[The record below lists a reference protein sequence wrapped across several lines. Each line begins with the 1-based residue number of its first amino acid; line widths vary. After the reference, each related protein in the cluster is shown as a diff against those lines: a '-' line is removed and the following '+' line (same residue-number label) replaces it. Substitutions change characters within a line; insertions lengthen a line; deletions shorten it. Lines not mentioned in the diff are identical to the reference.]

1 MSTPAMSF
9 AKIEKDQYDEE
20 IKSNLDLY
28 FGEPYTH
35 KDYSPIKNNLVAT
48 SISPMKRQV
57 SGQPGIIKPI
67 GDISSMDR
75 SYNIGSISSAIAD
88 LDVYKD
94 QGLSHPTDKF
104 SFRRDATIQD

>member
-1 MSTPAMSF
+1 
-9 AKIEKDQYDEE
+9 
-20 IKSNLDLY
+20 
-28 FGEPYTH
+28 
-35 KDYSPIKNNLVAT
+35 
-48 SISPMKRQV
+48 
-57 SGQPGIIKPI
+57 
-67 GDISSMDR
+67 MDR